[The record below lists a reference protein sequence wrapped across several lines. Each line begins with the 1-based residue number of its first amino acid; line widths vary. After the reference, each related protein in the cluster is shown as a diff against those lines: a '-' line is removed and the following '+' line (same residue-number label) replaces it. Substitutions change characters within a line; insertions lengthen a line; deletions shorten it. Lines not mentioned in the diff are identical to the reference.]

1 MKGKVRKPNIL
12 WLEGLLTNFALPFP
26 YDDPDDP
33 RRMGFNVGQQIVG
46 LYLTE
51 MLLKYALDNS
61 GVSHGQHHNLHD
73 LFRKLSRPRR
83 RAVQRKYTK
92 ILNSEWSWAWDI
104 AETVDSLLT
113 YLGRNA
119 ITDTRYFWE
128 SGRNHVGEAASI
140 LFAPSML
147 RPLIYAI
154 FIVLHNYPT
163 KPIVKR
169 YDTTLQSLAEAFRRS
184 SDPDSPP
191 RRNREGKGMKLNVVW
206 LEGVLGFFN
215 APFPYDDRN
224 DPRRMGFNVGQQTV
238 GLYLTEMLLK
248 YALDHSGVS
257 YDQHHNL
264 HRLFTDLPESHRGV
278 VEQKYTEILNSEAKL
293 EWDIAETVDSI
304 LLYLGKNAITDTRY
318 FWEPDRNHVGEEASI
333 LFAPDM
339 LRRLIYA
346 IFIVLHNYP
355 TKPIVKRYDTTFQ
368 SLAESFKEDSNM
380 RRAIRHPRGC

>member
-1 MKGKVRKPNIL
+1 MKGKGVKPNIF
-12 WLEGLLTNFALPFP
+12 WLEGLLTNFALPSP
-26 YDDPDDP
+26 HDDPDDP

-83 RAVQRKYTK
+83 RAVERKYTK
-92 ILNSEWSWAWDI
+92 ILNSEWPWAWDI
-104 AETVDSLLT
+104 ADTVDSLLT
-113 YLGRNA
+113 YLGKNA

-128 SGRNHVGEAASI
+128 PDRNHVGEVASI
-140 LFAPSML
+140 LFAPRML
-147 RPLIYAI
+147 DPLIYAI
-154 FIVLHNYPT
+154 FIVLHNYPS
-163 KPIVKR
+163 KLIRKR
-169 YDTTLQSLAEAFRRS
+169 YDTTFQSLAEAFRRS
-184 SDPDSPP
+184 SDSDSPP

-206 LEGVLGFFN
+206 LEGVLDFFN

-224 DPRRMGFNVGQQTV
+224 DPRRTGFNVGQQTV

-257 YDQHHNL
+257 YEQHHNL
-264 HRLFTDLPESHRGV
+264 HRLFTDLPESHRGA
-278 VEQKYTEILNSEAKL
+278 VEQKYTEILNSEAEL

-318 FWEPDRNHVGEEASI
+318 FWEPDLNHVGEAASI

-368 SLAESFKEDSNM
+368 SLAESLKQDQEQS
-380 RRAIRHPRGC
+380 AIRGLNTP